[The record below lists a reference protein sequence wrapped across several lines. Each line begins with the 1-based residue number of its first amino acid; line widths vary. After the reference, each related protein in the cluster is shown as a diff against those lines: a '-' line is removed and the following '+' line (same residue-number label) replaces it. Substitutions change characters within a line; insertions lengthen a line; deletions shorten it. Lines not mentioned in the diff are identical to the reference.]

1 MSEPISGT
9 TDAPSIVALAGPNGA
24 GKSTSGPALL
34 RDTLDIRLVVNAD
47 VIARG
52 LAAFAPEAAAIRA
65 GRVMLSQI
73 EHLAERREDFAFET
87 TLAGRA
93 YVPRLR
99 RLIATGYEL
108 HLVFLWLPDPEM
120 AVERVA
126 RRVAHGGHG
135 LPEET
140 IRERFRRGLRNF
152 FGLYVPLATTWALYD
167 SSGPS
172 PLQVAASE
180 APEDLIVH
188 DHLRWKRVQAS
199 MQRRPS
205 DAD

>member
-152 FGLYVPLATTWALYD
+152 FGLYVPLATTWRLYD
-167 SSGPS
+167 SSGHNPS
-172 PLQVAASE
+172 
-180 APEDLIVH
+180 LIARGKRSGGELVH
-188 DHLRWKRVQAS
+188 DTVRW
-199 MQRRPS
+199 QRIRRH
-205 DAD
+205 AD